1 MCDYGSGAGDQK
13 EVVLCIG
20 NDDDDLALIDV
31 TYPKRDVGNM
41 QWFREI
47 TLLYHGHR
55 LSTPFVL
62 GLIVLCGH
70 APPNNWCPWGR
81 EGRARPSSGPRH
93 PDPLRRDLH
102 HRLLCLVYQPDCNQ
116 SKYTVSV
123 LPFHKDGG
131 RMAQLLAFLHNR
143 RVTVACVGAC
153 DVMEKLA
160 DEWELDVAW
169 PAELTNLF
177 SCTRSARW
185 PGWTR

>member
-1 MCDYGSGAGDQK
+1 MCRCATTDPAPATRR

-20 NDDDDLALIDV
+20 YDDDDLALVDV
-31 TYPKRDVGNM
+31 TYPKRDVDNM

-47 TLLYHGHR
+47 TLLYRGHR
-55 LSTPFVL
+55 HSAPFVL

-102 HRLLCLVYQPDCNQ
+102 RRLPCLVYQPDCNQ

-123 LPFHKDGG
+123 LPFHEDGG
-131 RMAQLLAFLHNR
+131 RMARLA
-143 RVTVACVGAC
+143 VARN
-153 DVMEKLA
+153 KLG
-160 DEWELDVAW
+160 LAW
-169 PAELTNLF
+169 LSSVRET
-177 SCTRSARW
+177 S
-185 PGWTR
+185 